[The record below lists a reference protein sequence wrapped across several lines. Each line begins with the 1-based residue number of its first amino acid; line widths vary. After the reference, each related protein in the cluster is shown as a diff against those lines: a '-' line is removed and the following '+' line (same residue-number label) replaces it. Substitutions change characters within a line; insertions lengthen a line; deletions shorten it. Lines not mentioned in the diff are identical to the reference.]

1 MDRRTTI
8 KWVVAASAVWPLYSR
23 LVQAGSAPTARGVGT
38 DPNLLPLYRAGELWP
53 LTLTHE
59 QRELAHILAD
69 IIIPADAHSP
79 SASAVGVVDFIDEWV
94 SAPYSEHQRD
104 QKVILDGLAWL
115 DAQALR
121 RFHKSFKALDSTEQA
136 SICDTICAQLPAPS
150 SLQSATSFFA
160 LFRDLTAG
168 GFYTTPVGRID
179 LNYIGNKPLE
189 RFDGPPLELLKTLGL
204 Q

>member
-8 KWVVAASAVWPLYSR
+8 KWVVAASAVWPLFSR
-23 LVQAGSAPTARGVGT
+23 VQAGSAPTARGVGT
-38 DPNLLPLYRAGELWP
+38 DPNLLPHYRVGELWP
-53 LTLTHE
+53 LTLTVE
-59 QRELAHILAD
+59 QRALASILSD
-69 IIIPADAHSP
+69 IIIPTDEHSP

-104 QKVILDGLAWL
+104 QKIILDGLAWM
-115 DAQALR
+115 DAEALR
-121 RFHKSFKALDSTEQA
+121 RFHKLFKELGSTAQA
-136 SICDTICAQLPAPS
+136 TICDTICTQSPTGG
-150 SLQSATSFFA
+150 SLQLAVSFFA

-168 GFYTTPVGRID
+168 GFYSTPVGRND
-179 LNYIGNKPLE
+179 LNYVGNKALE